1 MQNIT
6 VTINGDRK
14 EVFFEGG
21 ETLLEIIRDNLNL
34 TGTKYGCGQGA
45 CGACT
50 VVINGESKK
59 SCMELFRRLDGA
71 EILTIEGLTKNGEL
85 HPIQRAFV
93 DADAVHCGFCIPG
106 IIMELYALFTNNP
119 DATEEEIKKALNAH
133 LCRCTGYLPL
143 IGAAKIAQK
152 YYKESLGKEA

>member
-6 VTINGDRK
+6 VTINGEKK

-50 VVINGESKK
+50 VVINGEAKK
-59 SCMELFRRLDGA
+59 SCMVLFRRLDSA
-71 EILTIEGLTKNGEL
+71 EILTIEGLTKNGKL
-85 HPIQRAFV
+85 HPIQKAFI
-93 DADAVHCGFCIPG
+93 DADAVHCGFCTPG
-106 IIMELYALFTNNP
+106 IIMELYALFTKNP
-119 DATEEEIKKALNAH
+119 DATEEEIKKTLNAH

-143 IGAAKIAQK
+143 IDAAKIAQK
-152 YYKESLGKEA
+152 YYKESLRKEA